1 MSLAA
6 ERKCDYID
14 KVFMQAWTLRKLET
28 FYTFFKVA
36 VVLPRLSNIICVSK
50 NQFKSF

>member
-14 KVFMQAWTLRKLET
+14 KVFMQAWTLRKLEA

-36 VVLPRLSNIICVSK
+36 AVLLSNIICVSK